1 MRIGDQLHFITT
13 SIRAKPLQ
21 SFLTGLGIAV
31 GIAAV
36 ILLTSMGEGL
46 QRFVVAEFTQF
57 GANLIA
63 VNPGKVNTMGT
74 PLGVLGSERL
84 LTLEDSEALRRLP
97 QVEAVVPMVQGNVE
111 ISAEG
116 RTRRITLYGVG
127 AEMDRA
133 FRMQVGSGRFLPP
146 DDPRLPR
153 PFVVLG
159 AKVADELFPGE
170 SPLGRRIQI
179 GNQPGRV
186 IGVMEPKGQIL
197 GFDMDDTAYIPAGRA
212 LDLFERDGLMEI
224 DVLYRHG
231 YQAEEVVAAIRR
243 ILVNRHGQ
251 EDFTVT
257 TQQQM
262 LDVLGSVLSMLTVAV
277 GALGGI
283 SLLVGSVGIFTVMTI
298 AVRERTGEIGLL
310 RAVGASQQ
318 QILLLF
324 LFEGTV
330 LAGLGGTAGLAGGF
344 CCAWLIHALVPLL
357 PVHTPWSF
365 VVFAELLS
373 MLIGIVA
380 GILPARQAARLDPVE
395 ALRSE

>member
-1 MRIGDQLHFITT
+1 MRQKDQLFFITT

-21 SFLTGLGIAV
+21 SFLTALGIAV

-57 GANLIA
+57 GANLIGI
-63 VNPGKVNTMGT
+63 NPGKVTTMGT
-74 PLGVLGSERL
+74 TLGVLGSERL

-97 QVEAVVPMVQGNVE
+97 QAEAVVPMVQGNVE
-111 ISAEG
+111 VSAEG

-127 AEMDRA
+127 ADMDRA
-133 FRMQVGSGRFLPP
+133 FRMQVGSGRFLPA
-146 DDPRLPR
+146 DDPRLAR

-159 AKVADELFPGE
+159 EKVAEELFPGE
-170 SPLGRRIQI
+170 NPLGRRIQI
-179 GNQPGRV
+179 GNQPGRI
-186 IGVMEPKGQIL
+186 IGVMEHKGQIL
-197 GFDMDDTAYIPAGRA
+197 GFDMDDTVYIPTVRA
-212 LDLFERDGLMEI
+212 LDLFDREGLMEI
-224 DVLYRHG
+224 DVLYRDG
-231 YQAEEVVAAIRR
+231 YHPDEVVAAIKR
-243 ILVNRHGQ
+243 ILINRHGQ

-283 SLLVGSVGIFTVMTI
+283 SLLVGSVGIFTIMTI
-298 AVRERTGEIGLL
+298 AVRERTAEIGLL
-310 RAVGASQQ
+310 RSIGASRR
-318 QILLLF
+318 QILILF
-324 LFEGTV
+324 LMEGTV
-330 LAGLGGTAGLAGGF
+330 LAGLGGAAGLAVGF
-344 CCAWLIHALVPLL
+344 CCATLIHTFVPLL

-365 VVFAELLS
+365 VFFAELLS
-373 MLIGIVA
+373 MLIGIIA
-380 GILPARQAARLDPVE
+380 GIIPARQAAGLDPVE

>member
-1 MRIGDQLHFITT
+1 MGISDQLHFVST

-57 GANLIA
+57 GANLIG
-63 VNPGKVNTMGT
+63 VNPGKVTTMGT
-74 PLGVLGSERL
+74 PLGILGSERL
-84 LTLEDSEALRRLP
+84 LTLEDAEALRRLP
-97 QVEAVVPMVQGNVE
+97 QAEAVVPMLQGNVE
-111 ISAEG
+111 VRAEG

-127 AEMDRA
+127 ADMDKA
-133 FRMQVGSGRFLPP
+133 FSMQVGNGRFLPP
-146 DDPRLPR
+146 DDPRLAR

-159 AKVADELFPGE
+159 DKVARELFPGQN
-170 SPLGRRIQI
+170 PLGRRIQI

-186 IGVMEPKGQIL
+186 IGVMEHKGQIL
-197 GFDMDDTAYIPAGRA
+197 GFDMDDTVYIPAVRA
-212 LDLFERDGLMEI
+212 LDLFDREGLMEI
-224 DVLYRHG
+224 DVLYRDG

-243 ILVNRHGQ
+243 ILINRHGQ
-251 EDFTVT
+251 EDFTIT

-283 SLLVGSVGIFTVMTI
+283 SLLVGSVGIFTIMTI
-298 AVRERTGEIGLL
+298 AVRERTAEIGLL
-310 RAVGASQQ
+310 RAVGASRR

-324 LFEGTV
+324 LLEATF
-330 LAGLGGTAGLAGGF
+330 LAGLGGAAGLAVGF
-344 CCAWLIHALVPLL
+344 CCASLIHALVPLL

-365 VVFAELLS
+365 VFFAELLS
-373 MLIGIVA
+373 MIIGIVA
-380 GILPARQAARLDPVE
+380 GIIPARQAARLDPVE

>member
-1 MRIGDQLHFITT
+1 MRSSDQLHFITT

-63 VNPGKVNTMGT
+63 VNPGKVTTMGT

-84 LTLEDSEALRRLP
+84 LTIEDSEALRRLP
-97 QVEAVVPMVQGNVE
+97 QAEAVVPMVQGNVE
-111 ISAEG
+111 VSAEG

-146 DDPRLPR
+146 DDPRLAR

-159 AKVADELFPGE
+159 DMVARELFPGE
-170 SPLGRRIQI
+170 NPLGKRIQI

-186 IGVMEPKGQIL
+186 LGVMEHKGQIL
-197 GFDMDDTAYIPAGRA
+197 GFDMDDTVYIPAVRA
-212 LDLFERDGLMEI
+212 LDLFDREGLMEI
-224 DVLYRHG
+224 DVLYRDG
-231 YQAEEVVAAIRR
+231 YQAEEVVAGIRR
-243 ILVNRHGQ
+243 ILINRHGQ
-251 EDFTVT
+251 EDFTIT

-283 SLLVGSVGIFTVMTI
+283 SLLVGSVGIFTIMTI
-298 AVRERTGEIGLL
+298 AVRERTAEIGLL
-310 RAVGASQQ
+310 RAVGASRR
-318 QILLLF
+318 QILTLF
-324 LFEGTV
+324 LLEGTA
-330 LAGLGGTAGLAGGF
+330 LAGLGGAAGLAVGF
-344 CCAWLIHALVPLL
+344 CCATLIHAFVPLL

-365 VVFAELLS
+365 VFFAELLS
-373 MLIGIVA
+373 MVIGIVA
-380 GILPARQAARLDPVE
+380 GIMPARQAARLDPVE

>member
-1 MRIGDQLHFITT
+1 
-13 SIRAKPLQ
+13 
-21 SFLTGLGIAV
+21 
-31 GIAAV
+31 
-36 ILLTSMGEGL
+36 
-46 QRFVVAEFTQF
+46 
-57 GANLIA
+57 
-63 VNPGKVNTMGT
+63 
-74 PLGVLGSERL
+74 
-84 LTLEDSEALRRLP
+84 
-97 QVEAVVPMVQGNVE
+97 
-111 ISAEG
+111 
-116 RTRRITLYGVG
+116 
-127 AEMDRA
+127 MDRA

-146 DDPRLPR
+146 DDPRLAR

-170 SPLGRRIQI
+170 NPLGRRIQI

-197 GFDMDDTAYIPAGRA
+197 GFDMDDTVYIPAGRA

-224 DVLYRHG
+224 DVLYRDT

-243 ILVNRHGQ
+243 ILINRHGQ

-298 AVRERTGEIGLL
+298 AVRERTAEIGLL

-324 LFEGTV
+324 LLEGTV
-330 LAGLGGTAGLAGGF
+330 LAGLGGAAGLAVGF
-344 CCAWLIHALVPLL
+344 CCASLIHALVPLL